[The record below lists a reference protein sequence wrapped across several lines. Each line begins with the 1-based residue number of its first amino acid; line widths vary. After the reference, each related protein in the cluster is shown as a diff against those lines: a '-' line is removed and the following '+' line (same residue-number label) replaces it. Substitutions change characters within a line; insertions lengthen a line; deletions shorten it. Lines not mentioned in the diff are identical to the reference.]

1 MKQTLK
7 IVKIGGNII
16 EDKQL
21 LEAFIKDFA
30 KLKGPKILVH
40 GGGKS
45 ATKLA
50 HKLGLKP
57 TIYQGRRITDKANLE
72 VAVMVY
78 AGLINKNIV
87 AALQAHNCNAMGL
100 TGADA
105 NVILAAKRPV
115 KHVDYGFVGDIINV
129 NAKNIK
135 LFLEKDLTPVF
146 CAISHNNQG
155 QLLNTNA
162 DTIASE
168 TASALSDF
176 YQVEL
181 QYIFEL
187 KGVLSDI
194 NDKNSVI
201 EKINLKDY
209 EKLLDTQKIS
219 EGMLPKLHNCFRA
232 LEKGVYQVKIGNA
245 SIVADAK
252 NIHTTLSL
260 K

>member
-1 MKQTLK
+1 MKEKLK

-16 EDKQL
+16 EDTQL
-21 LEAFIKDFA
+21 LKAFLKDFA
-30 KLKGPKILVH
+30 AIKDAKILVH

-57 TIYQGRRITDKANLE
+57 EIYNGRRITDKENLD
-72 VAVMVY
+72 VAVMIY

-87 AALQAHNCNAMGL
+87 ADLQAHNCNAIGL

-105 NVILAAKRPV
+105 NVILAAKRPA
-115 KHVDYGFVGDIINV
+115 KLVDYGFVGDIINV
-129 NAKNIK
+129 NDNIVK
-135 LFLEKDLTPVF
+135 LFLNNGLTPVF
-146 CAISHNNQG
+146 CAISHNNKG

-168 TASALSDF
+168 IAGALSDF

-181 QYIFEL
+181 NYIFEL

-194 NDKNSVI
+194 ENKDSVVTA
-201 EKINLKDY
+201 INLKAY
-209 EKLLDTQKIS
+209 EKLLDDAKIS
-219 EGMLPKLHNCFRA
+219 DGMLPKLHNCFEA
-232 LEKGVYQVKIGNA
+232 LNKGVYQVKIGDA
-245 SIVADAK
+245 SLVSDK
-252 NIHTTLSL
+252 QNLHTTLSL

>member
-1 MKQTLK
+1 MKQKLK

-21 LEAFIKDFA
+21 LKAFIKDFA
-30 KLKGPKILVH
+30 ALKGPKILVH

-135 LFLEKDLTPVF
+135 LFLENGLTPVF

-162 DTIASE
+162 DTIASDI
-168 TASALSDF
+168 ASALSDF

-187 KGVLSDI
+187 KGVLSDS

-201 EKINLKDY
+201 KKINLKDY

-232 LEKGVYQVKIGNA
+232 LEKGVYQVKIGDA
-245 SIVADAK
+245 SLVSHTDSL
-252 NIHTTLSL
+252 HTTLSL

>member
-16 EDKQL
+16 ENELELSAFLNDFAL
-21 LEAFIKDFA
+21 LEE
-30 KLKGPKILVH
+30 PKILVH

-50 HKLGLKP
+50 IKLGLKP
-57 TIYQGRRITDKANLE
+57 TMYKGRRLTDKDNLD

-87 AALQAHNCNAMGL
+87 AHLQACNTLSVGL

-105 NVILAAKRPV
+105 NVVLAAKRPV

-135 LFLEKDLTPVF
+135 LFLDNGLTPVF
-146 CAISHNNQG
+146 CAISHNNKG

-162 DTIASE
+162 DTIAAE
-168 TASALSDF
+168 MAAALSDL

-181 QYIFEL
+181 HYIFEL

-201 EKINLKDY
+201 ENINLKTY
-209 EKLLDTQKIS
+209 EKLLDAAKIS
-219 EGMLPKLHNCFRA
+219 EGMLPKLYNCFRA
-232 LEKGVYQVKIGNA
+232 LDKGVYQVKIGDA
-245 SIVADAK
+245 SLVSATQ
-252 NIHTTLSL
+252 NSHTTLSL

>member
-16 EDKQL
+16 ENKSV
-21 LEAFIKDFA
+21 LEDFLKDFA
-30 KLKGPKILVH
+30 AIKDLKILVH

-57 TIYQGRRITDKANLE
+57 AIYQGRRITDKDNLD

-78 AGLINKNIV
+78 AGLINTNIV
-87 AALQAHNCNAMGL
+87 AQLQANTCPSIGL
-100 TGADA
+100 SGADA

-135 LFLEKDLTPVF
+135 LFLDNGLTPVF
-146 CAISHNNQG
+146 CALSHNNQG

-168 TASALSDF
+168 IASALSDF
-176 YQVEL
+176 YRVEL
-181 QYIFEL
+181 NYIFEL

-194 NDKNSVI
+194 NNKASVI
-201 EKINLKDY
+201 KNINLKNY
-209 EKLLDTQKIS
+209 ESLLDDAKIS
-219 EGMLPKLHNCFRA
+219 EGMLPKLHNCFKA
-232 LEKGVYQVKIGNA
+232 LEKGVYQVKIGDA
-245 SIVADAK
+245 SLVTQTESL
-252 NIHTTLSL
+252 HTTLSL

>member
-1 MKQTLK
+1 MKKILK

-16 EDKQL
+16 EDDNKL
-21 LEAFIKDFA
+21 ASFLKDFA
-30 KLKGPKILVH
+30 DLKIPKILIH

-45 ATKLA
+45 ATNLA

-57 TIYQGRRITDKANLE
+57 AMHKGRRITDKANLE

-87 AALQAHNCNAMGL
+87 AQLQAYSCNALGF

-105 NVILAAKRPV
+105 NIILAAKRPV
-115 KHVDYGFVGDIINV
+115 KLVDYGFVGDIINV
-129 NAKNIK
+129 NAKTIK
-135 LFLEKDLTPVF
+135 LFLENGLTPVF

-168 TASALSDF
+168 IASALSDL

-181 QYIFEL
+181 NYIFEL
-187 KGVLSDI
+187 KGVLKDI
-194 NDKNSVI
+194 DNKDSVI
-201 EKINLKDY
+201 ENINLKKYKD
-209 EKLLDTQKIS
+209 LLDDAKITD
-219 EGMLPKLHNCFRA
+219 GMLPKLHNCFEA
-232 LEKGVYQVKIGNA
+232 LNKGVYQVKIGNA
-245 SIVADAK
+245 FLVAK
-252 NIHTTLSL
+252 KQNLHTTLSL

>member
-16 EDKQL
+16 ENESQLSTFLNDFAL
-21 LEAFIKDFA
+21 LEA
-30 KLKGPKILVH
+30 PKILVH

-50 HKLGLKP
+50 NKLGLKP
-57 TIYQGRRITDKANLE
+57 TMYKGRRLTDKDNLD

-87 AALQAHNCNAMGL
+87 AHLQACNTLSVGL

-105 NVILAAKRPV
+105 NVVLAAKRPV
-115 KHVDYGFVGDIINV
+115 KHIDYGFVGDIINV

-135 LFLEKDLTPVF
+135 LFLDNGLTPIF
-146 CAISHNNQG
+146 CAISHNNKG

-162 DTIASE
+162 DTIAAE
-168 TASALSDF
+168 MAAALSDF

-181 QYIFEL
+181 DYIFEL
-187 KGVLSDI
+187 KGVLNDI
-194 NDKNSVI
+194 NNKASVI
-201 EKINLKDY
+201 TEINLKDY
-209 EKLLDTQKIS
+209 EKLLDDAKIS

-232 LEKGVYQVKIGNA
+232 LEKGVYQVKIGDA
-245 SIVADAK
+245 SLVSHTDSL
-252 NIHTTLSL
+252 HTTLSL
-260 K
+260 E

>member
-1 MKQTLK
+1 MKEKIK

-16 EDKQL
+16 EDKLL
-21 LEAFIKDFA
+21 LETFLKDFTN
-30 KLKGPKILVH
+30 LKSPKILVH

-50 HKLGLKP
+50 GKLNLKP
-57 TIYQGRRITDKANLE
+57 TLYKGRRITDKDNLD
-72 VAVMVY
+72 VAIMVY

-87 AALQAHNCNAMGL
+87 AQLQANACQSIGL
-100 TGADA
+100 SGADA

-115 KHVDYGFVGDIINV
+115 KKVDFGFVGDIVNV

-135 LFLEKDLTPVF
+135 LLLDNNITPVF
-146 CAISHNNQG
+146 CALSHNNQG

-168 TASALSDF
+168 IAIALSDF
-176 YQVEL
+176 YKVEL
-181 QYIFEL
+181 NYIFEL
-187 KGVLSDI
+187 KGVLKDI
-194 NDKNSVI
+194 DNKESVI
-201 EKINLKDY
+201 TKINLKDY
-209 EKLLDTQKIS
+209 EKLLDVSKIS

-232 LEKGVYQVKIGNA
+232 LEKGVYQVKIGDA
-245 SIVADAK
+245 SLVSPAESL
-252 NIHTTLSL
+252 HTALSL

>member
-1 MKQTLK
+1 MKKTLK

-16 EDKQL
+16 EDENL
-21 LEAFIKDFA
+21 LEIFLKDFA
-30 KLKGPKILVH
+30 QLKAPKILVH

-50 HKLGLKP
+50 HKLGLKS
-57 TIYQGRRITDKANLE
+57 TIYNGRRITDKANLE

-78 AGLINKNIV
+78 AGLVNKNIV
-87 AALQAHNCNAMGL
+87 TDLQAYNCNAIGL

-105 NVILAAKRPV
+105 NVILADKRPI
-115 KHVDYGFVGDIINV
+115 KLVDYGFVGDIINV
-129 NAKNIK
+129 NVKLIK
-135 LFLEKDLTPVF
+135 LFLDNGLTPVF
-146 CAISHNNQG
+146 CAVSHNNKG

-168 TASALSDF
+168 IASALSDL

-181 QYIFEL
+181 NYIFEL

-194 NDKNSVI
+194 KDKNSVI
-201 EKINLKDY
+201 KNINLKTY
-209 EKLLDTQKIS
+209 ETLIDDAKIAD
-219 EGMLPKLHNCFRA
+219 GMLPKLQNCFNA
-232 LEKGVYQVKIGNA
+232 LNKGVNQVKIGDA
-245 SIVADAK
+245 SLVAKAQ
-252 NIHTTLSL
+252 NVHTTLSL

>member
-1 MKQTLK
+1 MKEKLK

-16 EDKQL
+16 EDETL
-21 LEAFIKDFA
+21 LKTFLKDFA
-30 KLKGPKILVH
+30 LLEKPKILVH
-40 GGGKS
+40 GGGRS

-50 HKLGLKP
+50 NKLGLEP
-57 TIYQGRRITDKANLE
+57 TMYKGRRLTDKDNLD

-78 AGLINKNIV
+78 AGLINTNIV
-87 AALQAHNCNAMGL
+87 AYLQACNTPSVGL

-105 NVILAAKRPV
+105 NVVLAAKRPV
-115 KHVDYGFVGDIINV
+115 MHIDYGFVGDIINV

-135 LFLEKDLTPVF
+135 VFLDNGLTPVL
-146 CAISHNNQG
+146 CAISHNNKG

-162 DTIASE
+162 DTIAAE
-168 TASALSDF
+168 VAAALSDF

-181 QYIFEL
+181 HYIFEL

-201 EKINLKDY
+201 ENINLKTY
-209 EKLLDTQKIS
+209 EKLLDAAKIS

-232 LEKGVYQVKIGNA
+232 LERGVCQVKIGDA
-245 SIVADAK
+245 SLVSDVQ
-252 NIHTTLSL
+252 NLHTTLSL

>member
-21 LEAFIKDFA
+21 LKAFLKDFA
-30 KLKGPKILVH
+30 ALKEPKILVH

-45 ATKLA
+45 ATTLA
-50 HKLGLKP
+50 QKLGLKP
-57 TIYQGRRITDKANLE
+57 TMYKGRRLTDKANLE

-87 AALQAHNCNAMGL
+87 ANLQAHNCSALGL

-105 NVILAAKRPV
+105 NIILAAKRPV

-129 NAKNIK
+129 SAKSIK
-135 LFLEKDLTPVF
+135 LFLDNGLTPVF
-146 CAISHNNQG
+146 CAISHNNKG

-168 TASALSDF
+168 VASALSDF
-176 YQVEL
+176 YCVEL
-181 QYIFEL
+181 HYIFEL

-201 EKINLKDY
+201 EKINLKKYKD
-209 EKLLDTQKIS
+209 LLDDVKIAD
-219 EGMLPKLHNCFRA
+219 GMLPKLHNCFEA
-232 LEKGVYQVKIGNA
+232 LNKGVYQVKIGDA
-245 SIVADAK
+245 SLVGK
-252 NIHTTLSL
+252 TQNLHTTLSL

>member
-16 EDKQL
+16 ENESQL
-21 LEAFIKDFA
+21 GTFLNDFA
-30 KLKGPKILVH
+30 LLKEPKILVH

-57 TIYQGRRITDKANLE
+57 AIYQGRRITDKDNLD

-78 AGLINKNIV
+78 AGLINTNIV
-87 AALQAHNCNAMGL
+87 AQLQANNCQSIGL
-100 TGADA
+100 SGADA

-115 KHVDYGFVGDIINV
+115 KHVDFGFVGDIINV

-135 LFLEKDLTPVF
+135 LFLDNDLTPVF
-146 CAISHNNQG
+146 CALSHNNQG

-168 TASALSDF
+168 IASALSD
-176 YQVEL
+176 YYKVEL
-181 QYIFEL
+181 NYIFEL

-194 NDKNSVI
+194 NNKASVI
-201 EKINLKDY
+201 KNINLKSY
-209 EKLLDTQKIS
+209 ESLLDDAKIS
-219 EGMLPKLHNCFRA
+219 EGMLPKLHNCFKA
-232 LEKGVYQVKIGNA
+232 LEKGVYQVKVGDA
-245 SIVADAK
+245 SLVSHTESL
-252 NIHTTLSL
+252 HTTLSL

>member
-16 EDKQL
+16 EDKFL
-21 LEAFIKDFA
+21 LETFLKDFA
-30 KLKGPKILVH
+30 ALKGPKILVH

-50 HKLGLKP
+50 NKLGLKP
-57 TIYQGRRITDKANLE
+57 TMYKGRRLTDKANLD

-87 AALQAHNCNAMGL
+87 AHLQACNSPSVGL

-115 KHVDYGFVGDIINV
+115 KHIDYGFVGDIINI

-135 LFLEKDLTPVF
+135 LFLDNGLTPVF
-146 CAISHNNQG
+146 CAISHNNKG

-162 DTIASE
+162 DTIAAE
-168 TASALSDF
+168 MAAALSDF

-181 QYIFEL
+181 DYIFEL

-194 NDKNSVI
+194 NNKVSVI
-201 EKINLKDY
+201 TEINLKDY
-209 EKLLDTQKIS
+209 EKLLDNAKIS

-232 LEKGVYQVKIGNA
+232 LEKGVYQVKIGDA
-245 SIVADAK
+245 SLVSHTESL
-252 NIHTTLSL
+252 HTTLSL